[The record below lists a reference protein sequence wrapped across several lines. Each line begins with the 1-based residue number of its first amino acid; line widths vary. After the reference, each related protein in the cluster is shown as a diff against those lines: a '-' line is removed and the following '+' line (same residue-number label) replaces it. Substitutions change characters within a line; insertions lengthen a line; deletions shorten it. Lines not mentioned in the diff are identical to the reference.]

1 MHLKALVVATQSI
14 ERKKNSILRFR
25 NQKTKNEN
33 VRVTQ

>member
-1 MHLKALVVATQSI
+1 MHLKALVVATLST
-14 ERKKNSILRFR
+14 ERKKNILRFR

>member
-1 MHLKALVVATQSI
+1 MHLKALVVATLST
-14 ERKKNSILRFR
+14 ERKNSILRFR